1 MVVRLHLNANMQK
14 GVINYMTPY
23 EKAVIAERLTSLR
36 EERGLAREQVAN
48 EMGLALS
55 TIAGY
60 EQAYRTPKFNNLSKL
75 AKFYRVSLEYLT
87 GQEEQGVT
95 VQETE
100 VTDVVLTDFIL
111 KVQKLYE
118 GVDLTSREKREELDL
133 ILDILEMRIKK
144 KLQSS

>member
-1 MVVRLHLNANMQK
+1 
-14 GVINYMTPY
+14 MTPH

-36 EERGLAREQVAN
+36 EGRGLTREQVSN

-60 EQAYRTPKFNNLSKL
+60 EQAYRTPKFSNLSKL

-87 GQEEQGVT
+87 GQEEMEEV
-95 VQETE
+95 VVKETKIE
-100 VTDVVLTDFIL
+100 DMVLADFIL
-111 KVQKLYE
+111 KVQKLYD

-133 ILDILEMRIKK
+133 LLDILEMRIKK

>member
-1 MVVRLHLNANMQK
+1 
-14 GVINYMTPY
+14 MTPY
-23 EKAVIAERLTSLR
+23 EKAVVAERLTSLR
-36 EERGLAREQVAN
+36 EERGLTREQVAS

-55 TIAGY
+55 TVAGY

-87 GQEEQGVT
+87 GQEEQRAIT
-95 VQETE
+95 IKETE
-100 VTDVVLTDFIL
+100 VTDAVLTDFIL
-111 KVQKLYE
+111 KVQKLYD

-133 ILDILEMRIKK
+133 LLDILEMRIKK

>member
-1 MVVRLHLNANMQK
+1 
-14 GVINYMTPY
+14 MTPY
-23 EKAVIAERLTSLR
+23 EKAVVAERLTSLR
-36 EERGLAREQVAN
+36 EERGLTREQVAS

-55 TIAGY
+55 TVAGY

-87 GQEEQGVT
+87 GQEEQGAMT
-95 VQETE
+95 IKETE
-100 VTDVVLTDFIL
+100 VTDAVLTDFIL
-111 KVQKLYE
+111 KVQKLYD

-133 ILDILEMRIKK
+133 LLDILEMRIKK

>member
-1 MVVRLHLNANMQK
+1 
-14 GVINYMTPY
+14 MTPY
-23 EKAVIAERLTSLR
+23 EKAVVAERLTLLR
-36 EERGLAREQVAN
+36 EERGLTREQVAS

-60 EQAYRTPKFNNLSKL
+60 EQAYRTPKLNNLSKL

-87 GQEEQGVT
+87 GQEEQRTIT
-95 VQETE
+95 VKETE
-100 VTDVVLTDFIL
+100 VADAVLTDAVLTDFIL

-118 GVDLTSREKREELDL
+118 GVDLTSREKKEELDL

>member
-1 MVVRLHLNANMQK
+1 
-14 GVINYMTPY
+14 MTPY
-23 EKAVIAERLTSLR
+23 EKAVVAERLTSLR
-36 EERGLAREQVAN
+36 EERGLTRKQVAS

-55 TIAGY
+55 TVAGY

-87 GQEEQGVT
+87 GQEEQRAIT
-95 VQETE
+95 IKETE
-100 VTDVVLTDFIL
+100 VTDAVLTDFIL
-111 KVQKLYE
+111 KVQKLYD

-133 ILDILEMRIKK
+133 LLDILEMRIKK